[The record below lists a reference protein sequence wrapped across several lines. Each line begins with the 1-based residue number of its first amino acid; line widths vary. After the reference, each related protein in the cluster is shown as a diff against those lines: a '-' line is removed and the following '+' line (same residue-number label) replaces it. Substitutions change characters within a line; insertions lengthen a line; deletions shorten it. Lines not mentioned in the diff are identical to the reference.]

1 MKISCIQMDM
11 KLSAPDE
18 NFSRAASLIE
28 SACAD
33 GCDVCVLPETW
44 NTGFFPRDGL
54 IGMSDG
60 AGQRVKEEIGGLA
73 KKYGVNIVA
82 GSVADL
88 REGSV
93 YNTSY
98 IFDRSGDCIA
108 SYDKT
113 HLFTP
118 MGEHEYF
125 ASGSGFTDFYLDKK
139 RCGILICYDIRFPEA
154 ARTLC
159 AEKRLD
165 VLFVVSQWPRVRA
178 AQLETL
184 TKARAVENQMFL
196 ALCNSCAAAG
206 DTVYGGGSA
215 IYDPLGNV
223 LARAGEAQE
232 IICADCDMSMLDG
245 IRDSINVFADRR
257 RELYSI

>member
-1 MKISCIQMDM
+1 MRISCIQMDM
-11 KLSAPDE
+11 ELAAPDA
-18 NFSRAASLIE
+18 NFIRAASLIE
-28 SACAD
+28 KACD
-33 GCDVCVLPETW
+33 SGCDVCVLPETW
-44 NTGFFPRDGL
+44 NTGFFPREGL
-54 IGMSDG
+54 FEMSDG
-60 AGQRVKEEIGGLA
+60 AGQRVKAEIGTLA

-88 REGSV
+88 REGRV

-98 IFDRSGDCIA
+98 VFDRDGKCVA

-113 HLFTP
+113 HLFSP

-125 ASGSGFTDFYLDKK
+125 TSGGGFTDFYLDKK

-159 AEKRLD
+159 ADKRLD

-196 ALCNSCAAAG
+196 ALCNSCGRAG

-215 IYDPLGNV
+215 VYDPLGNE
-223 LARAGEAQE
+223 LARAGETQE
-232 IICADCDMSMLDG
+232 IISAECDMSILEN
-245 IRDSINVFADRR
+245 IRGSINVFADRR
-257 RELYSI
+257 HELYSI

>member
-44 NTGFFPRDGL
+44 STGFFPRDGL
-54 IGMSDG
+54 TDMSDG

-98 IFDRSGDCIA
+98 IFDRSGNCIA

-118 MGEHEYF
+118 TGEHEYF
-125 ASGSGFTDFYLDKK
+125 ASGSGFTDFYLDSQ
-139 RCGILICYDIRFPEA
+139 RCGILILSLIH
-154 ARTLC
+154 
-159 AEKRLD
+159 
-165 VLFVVSQWPRVRA
+165 
-178 AQLETL
+178 
-184 TKARAVENQMFL
+184 
-196 ALCNSCAAAG
+196 
-206 DTVYGGGSA
+206 
-215 IYDPLGNV
+215 I
-223 LARAGEAQE
+223 
-232 IICADCDMSMLDG
+232 
-245 IRDSINVFADRR
+245 
-257 RELYSI
+257 